1 MVFLLIRFPFF
12 LGKCGSKAKN
22 IYFAFLEN
30 EVEEILFHWLYNR
43 AGRMPS
49 DRKPLSPSF
58 DQNRTSQY
66 HWTQCPNIS
75 GCQRSFFSPFSEQNV
90 PLFQSFRVEHSV
102 PILLLAMG
110 LISLSDL
117 WTHITLKSV
126 WSSLNLV
133 WHMSCRKSIVPV
145 KFTVWTFI
153 NLNLVVIYIYTYL
166 MCTWVVIEHIQY
178 LDGILTTYI
187 DYIVCAFELWMTCI
201 QVESDCSSC
210 RRSGSAN

>member
-1 MVFLLIRFPFF
+1 MLENLAGHHWGSGRCHWEKEDQSWKIYCSTWFQVVFLFMRFPFPW
-12 LGKCGSKAKN
+12 GKCGSKAKN

-90 PLFQSFRVEHSV
+90 PILESFWVEQNVPMLLNTMSQYFLMSGVLFLSVFRTERPNISV
-102 PILLLAMG
+102 T
-110 LISLSDL
+110 LSG
-117 WTHITLKSV
+117 TQCPNT
-126 WSSLNLV
+126 
-133 WHMSCRKSIVPV
+133 
-145 KFTVWTFI
+145 
-153 NLNLVVIYIYTYL
+153 
-166 MCTWVVIEHIQY
+166 
-178 LDGILTTYI
+178 
-187 DYIVCAFELWMTCI
+187 
-201 QVESDCSSC
+201 SSC
-210 RRSGSAN
+210 HGSYFSLWPLDTHHPEKCLKFLKFALAHASS